1 MKRQDLKSF
10 IEIISENKELTI
22 PQGLQDF
29 QDLEM
34 PSEDSNYKEKASN
47 QLASNSKSSN
57 ISAEA
62 SKLLNQI
69 CTTPQTWTSI
79 YNAIEKF
86 RNETRVRD
94 KFNNTANPAQI
105 GMASVLHV
113 LFQLVLETN
122 LLIEPVDTQIIINT
136 FKNNFVTE
144 EHLEAL
150 KIIVEDLT

>member
-1 MKRQDLKSF
+1 MKRQDLKNF
-10 IEIISENKELTI
+10 IEILTENATLEM
-22 PQGLQDF
+22 P

-34 PSEDSNYKEKASN
+34 PNEDFNYKEEAST

-69 CTTPQTWTSI
+69 CTTPQTWSSI
-79 YNAIEKF
+79 YNSIEKF
-86 RNETRVRD
+86 RNDTRVRD
-94 KFNNTANPAQI
+94 KFNNTANPTQI

-150 KIIVEDLT
+150 KIIAKDLT

>member
-1 MKRQDLKSF
+1 MKRQDLKNF
-10 IEIISENKELTI
+10 IEILTENATLEM
-22 PQGLQDF
+22 P
-29 QDLEM
+29 QDLEI
-34 PSEDSNYKEKASN
+34 PNEDFNYKEEAST

-69 CTTPQTWTSI
+69 CTTPQTWSSI
-79 YNAIEKF
+79 YNSIEKF
-86 RNETRVRD
+86 RNDTRVRD
-94 KFNNTANPAQI
+94 KFNNTANPTQI

-150 KIIVEDLT
+150 KIIAKDLT